1 VSGESARW
9 GHARIPRASPPSATA
24 AVLSALA
31 LIAVIIAGCL
41 AAAASGPLPVRNRDD
56 FMSQPLVP
64 HVLTP
69 VTAADARRSRL
80 LLP

>member
-1 VSGESARW
+1 L
-9 GHARIPRASPPSATA
+9 
-24 AVLSALA
+24 LSALA

-41 AAAASGPLPVRNRDD
+41 AAAASGPRSRDD

-64 HVLTP
+64 HVLTA
-69 VTAADARRSRL
+69 VTPADAHRSRL